1 MQNLNFKNKNII
13 QKQMNLRSD
22 KTKKGI
28 SRAPHRSLMKAM
40 GLTDK
45 EISQPFIGVVNSW
58 NEYVPGHIHL
68 DKLSQSVKAGIRYT
82 KCTPFEFHT
91 IAICDGIAMGHEGMR
106 YSLPSRETIADSIEL
121 QVQAHQMDGIV
132 LIPSCDK
139 ITPGHLMAAARLNIP
154 AIVVTG
160 GPMCPGLANDN
171 RIDLISVFEGVGA
184 YNVNKISED
193 ELKIV
198 ENFACPGPGSCSG
211 LFTANTMGCLTEA
224 LGMSLPGC
232 GTSLAVEAKKHR
244 IAKESGM
251 KIFDLINNDIKSR
264 DILTYEAFENAIM
277 VDMAIGG
284 STNTVLHL
292 PAIANECGIKL
303 DMGVFDEI
311 SRRIPHIVSLR
322 PGGNHFMEDLERAGG
337 IQAVMLKLRDKLNL
351 DVLTVTG
358 ETLGKNLEKF
368 KIINPEKNK
377 EVIRNLSNPYHKEGG
392 IFVLKGNLAPDGSV
406 VKVGAVSK
414 KMLKFS
420 GKAKVFD
427 CEEDA
432 NDAIM
437 KRQIKPGDVVVIRYE
452 GPKGGPGM
460 REMLQ
465 ATSALAGQGLI
476 DKVALITDGRFS
488 GGTRGLAIGHVSP
501 EAAEKGPIAIV
512 KDNDVIDI
520 DLEKRS
526 LNLKISDDEIKKRT
540 KHLRIKKKKLS
551 GVLKRYAE
559 SVRSANT
566 GAVFKF

>member
-1 MQNLNFKNKNII
+1 
-13 QKQMNLRSD
+13 MNLRSD

-28 SRAPHRSLMKAM
+28 ARAPHRSLMKAM
-40 GLTDK
+40 GLTDA

-58 NEYVPGHIHL
+58 NEYVPGHIYL
-68 DKLSQSVKAGIRYT
+68 DKLAASAKAGIRYA
-82 KCTPFEFHT
+82 KCTPFEFNT

-106 YSLPSRETIADSIEL
+106 YSLPSREIIADSIEL
-121 QVQAHQMDGIV
+121 QIQAHQMDGIV
-132 LIPSCDK
+132 SVPACDK
-139 ITPGHLMAAARLNIP
+139 IEPGHLMAIGRINIP

-160 GPMCPGLANDN
+160 GPMCPGFVNDN
-171 RIDLISVFEGVGA
+171 RVDLISVFEGVGK
-184 YNVNKISED
+184 YGSNKTGED
-193 ELKIV
+193 ELNELKIL
-198 ENFACPGPGSCSG
+198 ENFACPGAGSCAG

-232 GTSLAVEAKKHR
+232 GTALAVEGKKHR

-251 KIFDLINNDIKSR
+251 KINDLIEIDIKPR
-264 DILTYEAFENAIM
+264 DIMTYEAFENAIM

-284 STNTVLHL
+284 STNTALHL
-292 PAIANECGIKL
+292 PAIAKECGIKL
-303 DMGVFDEI
+303 ELEVFDEI
-311 SRRIPHIVSLR
+311 SRKISHIVSIR
-322 PGGNHFMEDLERAGG
+322 PGGSHFMEDLERAGG
-337 IQAVMLKLRDKLNL
+337 IQAVMSKLKAKLNL

-358 ETLGKNLEKF
+358 ETLRKNLEKF
-368 KIINPEKNK
+368 KIINPLKNK
-377 EVIRNLSNPYHKEGG
+377 EVIRDLNNPYHKEGG

-406 VKVGAVSK
+406 VKVGAVNE

-437 KRQIKPGDVVVIRYE
+437 KREIKEGDIVVIRYE

-476 DKVALITDGRFS
+476 DSVALITDGRFS

-512 KDNDVIDI
+512 KNEDVIEI
-520 DLEKRS
+520 DLAKRAI
-526 LNLKISDDEIKKRT
+526 NLKITDDEISKRM
-540 KHLRIKKKKLS
+540 KNLKSKKKILS
-551 GVLKRYAE
+551 GVLKRYAA
-559 SVRSANT
+559 SVTSANM
-566 GAVFKF
+566 GAIFE

>member
-1 MQNLNFKNKNII
+1 
-13 QKQMNLRSD
+13 
-22 KTKKGI
+22 
-28 SRAPHRSLMKAM
+28 MKAM

-45 EISQPFIGVVNSW
+45 EIFQPFVGVVNSW

-68 DKLSQSVKAGIRYT
+68 DKLAQSAKAGIRYA

-121 QVQAHQMDGIV
+121 QVQAHRMDALL

-139 ITPGHLMAAARLNIP
+139 ITPGHLMASARLNIP
-154 AIVVTG
+154 TIAVTG
-160 GPMCPGLANDN
+160 GPMCSGFANDSKA
-171 RIDLISVFEGVGA
+171 DLISVFEGVGR
-184 YNVNKISED
+184 YNVNEISED
-193 ELKIV
+193 ELKIL
-198 ENFACPGPGSCSG
+198 ENFACSGAGSCAG

-232 GTSLAVEAKKHR
+232 GTALAVEAKKHR

-251 KIFDLINNDIKSR
+251 KIFDLISSDIKSR
-264 DILTYEAFENAIM
+264 DILTYDAFENAIR

-284 STNTVLHL
+284 STNTALHL
-292 PAIANECGIKL
+292 PAIAKECGIKL
-303 DMGVFDEI
+303 DLEIFDEI
-311 SRRIPHIVSLR
+311 SRKIPHIVSIR
-322 PGGNHFMEDLERAGG
+322 PGGSHFMEDLERAGG
-337 IQAVMLKLRDKLNL
+337 IQAVMYKLRTKLNS

-368 KIINPEKNK
+368 KIVNPEKNK
-377 EVIRNLSNPYHKEGG
+377 EVIKDMNKPYHKEGG
-392 IFVLKGNLAPDGSV
+392 IFVLKGNLAHDGSV
-406 VKVGAVSK
+406 VKVGAVNE

-420 GKAKVFD
+420 GKAKVFE

-437 KRQIKPGDVVVIRYE
+437 KREIKAGDVVVIRYE

-476 DKVALITDGRFS
+476 DNVALITDGRFS

-501 EAAEKGPIAIV
+501 EAAEKGTIAIV
-512 KDNDVIDI
+512 KDGDVIEF
-520 DLEKRS
+520 DLEKRL
-526 LNLKISDDEIKKRT
+526 LNLKISDDKIKERT
-540 KHLRIKKKKLS
+540 KNLKSKKKILS
-551 GVLKRYAE
+551 GVLKRYAA
-559 SVRSANT
+559 SITSANT
-566 GAVFKF
+566 GAIFE